1 MMLPLYIARRYLF
14 ARKSH
19 HAINIISL
27 VSVIGVMVSTMA
39 LVTVLSVFNGFEDLI
54 MGLYSVFD
62 PDLKIT
68 VKEGK
73 SFVPDSLLLAGLK
86 ADSDVLLCSETLEEN
101 VLVRYGDLQDIPMM
115 KGVDERYASL
125 TGIDTLMYSGVY
137 HVDEG
142 DDAGLPSAVLG
153 MNVASTLQMGLR
165 QLLPLQVYM
174 LRRQA
179 QVTFSP
185 EQAIRQAM
193 LQSSGIF
200 AIEDV
205 SDGYILVPLEFMRR
219 LLELPGAVSAVEV
232 KLRQGADVKAVQKRL
247 AAAWGDAFSVQTRYE
262 QKALV
267 YKIMRYEKW
276 AGFMILAFI
285 LLIASFNVVSSL
297 SMLMLEKKEDARMLS
312 AMGADIGAVRR
323 IFHAE
328 GVLIAFSGAL
338 AGLLLGALCCFLQQR
353 YGLVKLA
360 ASGSFII
367 DAYPVRMQVA
377 DFVWILLAVGLIGS
391 LTCWW
396 PVRRFFRGIAFFGE
410 K

>member
-27 VSVIGVMVSTMA
+27 VSVFGVMVSSMA
-39 LVTVLSVFNGFEDLI
+39 LVMVLSVFNGFEELI
-54 MGLYSVFD
+54 TGLYSIFD

-73 SFVPDSLLLAGLK
+73 TFVPDSLLMAGLS
-86 ADSDVLLCSETLEEN
+86 ADGDILLYSETLEEN

-115 KGVDERYASL
+115 KGVDGRYAAL
-125 TGIDTLMYSGVY
+125 TGIDTLMYNGTFSVEDGAE
-137 HVDEG
+137 DR
-142 DDAGLPSAVLG
+142 LPSAVLG
-153 MNVASTLQMGLR
+153 MNVAATLQMGLR

-185 EQAIRQAM
+185 EQAIRQAA

-205 SDGYILVPLEFMRR
+205 SDGYILVPLEFMRS
-219 LLELPGAVSAVEV
+219 LLESPGAVSAVDV
-232 KLRQGADVKAVQKRL
+232 KLRPGADVKAVQKRL
-247 AAAWGDAFSVQTRYE
+247 SATWGDTFSVQTRYE

-297 SMLMLEKKEDARMLS
+297 SMLMLEKKEDARILS
-312 AMGADIGAVRR
+312 ALGADIRDIRR

-353 YGLVKLA
+353 YGLVKLST
-360 ASGSFII
+360 SGSFII
-367 DAYPVRMQVA
+367 DAYPVRMQAA
-377 DFVWILLAVGLIGS
+377 DFIWILLAVGVIGGV
-391 LTCWW
+391 TCYW
-396 PVRRFFRGIAFFGE
+396 PVRRFFRGITFFGQE
-410 K
+410 